1 MQNEKYSLCLLLR
14 FDQMLILLR
23 KKKIIIRLL
32 HEKNKNQ
39 IKLLMPFLCFWTRAM
54 KSLHTRNQGS
64 VKIKPEINRQQG
76 IGQRAGFLRNMKCS
90 SFRLLCQNRPLGL
103 QHPLVIICQ
112 TELPS
117 SQSALPTRSVHAVMF
132 ETDRVLSL
140 IHLNYCYNFSTLC

>member
-1 MQNEKYSLCLLLR
+1 MQKEKYSLCLLLR

-64 VKIKPEINRQQG
+64 VKIKPEINR
-76 IGQRAGFLRNMKCS
+76 
-90 SFRLLCQNRPLGL
+90 
-103 QHPLVIICQ
+103 
-112 TELPS
+112 
-117 SQSALPTRSVHAVMF
+117 
-132 ETDRVLSL
+132 
-140 IHLNYCYNFSTLC
+140 